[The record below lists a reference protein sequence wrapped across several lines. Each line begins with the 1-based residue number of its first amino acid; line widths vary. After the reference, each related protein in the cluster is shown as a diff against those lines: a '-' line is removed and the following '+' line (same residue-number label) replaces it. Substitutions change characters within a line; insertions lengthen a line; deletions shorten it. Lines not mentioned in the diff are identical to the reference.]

1 MVYSNSSIL
10 GLFTAPYQ
18 ATVKKLLLVTL
29 LLYALYCAGGVAL
42 IALGHADKFYFLP
55 YWSLKGPNSDKSGFS
70 ADGPWVSYAGT
81 QGVLRQIEP
90 SATGYRL
97 RQDTLPTIVGQQ
109 IRCYVPETGQTF
121 QVQLRTLAQPEPA
134 TYPTPEKMMVLS
146 DIEGNF
152 AGFEAILRGSGVVDK
167 NLRWSFGQGHL
178 VLLGDFFDRGIN
190 VTECLWLIY
199 KLEAEAAAAGG
210 KVHFIVGNHERMN
223 LTGHFKYVR
232 RKYRINADTLQ
243 WPYEQWYGTQT
254 VLGQWLRTKNVV
266 EKVGNSLLVHG
277 GLSPEVAAQ
286 HLPLEQLNAVARAY
300 LQKPATDTTLTR
312 QERLVNRPPFSPDW
326 YRGLAQKEVSNAGLE
341 QILKQYGAS
350 QMIIG
355 HTPVSEI
362 TALYGGKVLA
372 IDLPHQE
379 HTDAQKPLQAL
390 WLEGGKREVIDSQG
404 RRTPIAQD

>member
-1 MVYSNSSIL
+1 M
-10 GLFTAPYQ
+10 
-18 ATVKKLLLVTL
+18 
-29 LLYALYCAGGVAL
+29 
-42 IALGHADKFYFLP
+42 
-55 YWSLKGPNSDKSGFS
+55 KGPNSDKSGFS
-70 ADGPWVSYAGT
+70 ADGPWISYAGT

-90 SATGYRL
+90 HATGYRL
-97 RQDTLPTIVGQQ
+97 HQDTLPAIAGQR
-109 IRCYVPETGQTF
+109 IRCYVPEAGQVF
-121 QVQLRTLAQPEPA
+121 SVLLRAAAQPEPA
-134 TYPTPEKMMVLS
+134 TYPLPEKMLVLS

-152 AGFEAILRGSGVVDK
+152 AGFEALLWGSGVVDK
-167 NLRWSFGQGHL
+167 ELRWAFGQGHL
-178 VLLGDFFDRGIN
+178 VLLGDFFDRGVN

-210 KVHFIVGNHERMN
+210 KVHFILGNHERMN

-243 WPYEQWYGTQT
+243 WPYEQWYGPQT

-286 HLPLEQLNAVARAY
+286 HLSLEQLNAIARAY

-312 QERLVNRPPFSPDW
+312 QERLVNRPPLSPDW
-326 YRGLAQKEVSNAGLE
+326 YRGIAQREVPEATLE
-341 QILKQYGAS
+341 QMLRQYGAS
-350 QMIIG
+350 RLIIG

-362 TALYGGKVLA
+362 TAMYGGRVLA

-379 HTDAQKPLQAL
+379 RTDAQEPLQAL
-390 WLEGGKREVIDSQG
+390 WLEGGKLEAVDSQG
-404 RRTPIAQD
+404 RRMPVASN